1 MQSIWVTTEWRRKR
15 DEVPREVAR
24 AQPFVF
30 ICAETQS
37 EHTSTNIQ
45 ENCCMRK
52 RHGGALLA
60 AVCAAA
66 SVRVGALAV
75 SRSVLPL
82 KLRGG
87 GGGGV
92 FAFFAKNEPPKRT
105 LTASSKMS
113 AAKA

>member
-1 MQSIWVTTEWRRKR
+1 MVGAIRTKMQSIWVTTEGRRKR

-30 ICAETQS
+30 GLTHKH
-37 EHTSTNIQ
+37 EHKTV
-45 ENCCMRK
+45 CMRK

-66 SVRVGALAV
+66 SVPVGALAV

-87 GGGGV
+87 GGGV
-92 FAFFAKNEPPKRT
+92 FAFFSKNEPPKRT